1 MSTSTNPSTVQSN
14 SAHEH
19 HFLKFV
25 LKLAVGFL
33 IFCVALELV
42 LRLMGYGHYTV
53 YRPDE
58 RLLWVPEPGQALTVV
73 NHLPITINH
82 QGLRYA
88 EDLQPKQADQFRISA
103 FGDSFAQGWGV
114 DDKSHFSAI
123 LEKKLNGGA
132 CAREHFQSVSAGVNA
147 YPNSL
152 AVEKLK
158 QVVADDNLR
167 PDVAI
172 FAYSENSNLEK
183 LTQLRGEAREKFLRR
198 VEWKAIARRSAIYNF
213 LIEDLMRK
221 IAYYQL
227 RHVIMAGT
235 LDGDK
240 GMESLDMDQFNR
252 NLSEMLDL
260 CRSHNVQLIF
270 LMPGADGE
278 DSSTPLHPFQKS
290 LFEFAA
296 KQHVP
301 VVNLIPVFG
310 GKDQAGLFMDK
321 VHPTAA
327 GNEIIASELYR
338 TVETLPNYN
347 AVCGGTALAEGKSA
361 QPMTPAAAPVASR

>member
-1 MSTSTNPSTVQSN
+1 MSTSTNPSTDPSKNV
-14 SAHEH
+14 HEH

-25 LKLAVGFL
+25 LKFVVGFL
-33 IFCVALELV
+33 IFCVAFELV
-42 LRLMGYGHYTV
+42 LRMMGYGHYTV

-58 RLLWVPEPGQALTVV
+58 RLLWVPEAGQALTVV

-88 EDLQPKQADQFRISA
+88 EDLQPKQADQFRVIA

-114 DDKSHFSAI
+114 DDNSHFSAI
-123 LEKKLNGGA
+123 LEKKLNSGS
-132 CAREHFQSVSAGVNA
+132 CSKEHFQSISAGVNA

-158 QVVADDNLR
+158 QVVADDTLR

-183 LTQLRGEAREKFLRR
+183 LTELQGDAREKFLRR
-198 VEWKAIARRSAIYNF
+198 VGWKAIARRSAIYNF
-213 LIEDLMRK
+213 VIEDLMRK

-235 LDGDK
+235 LDGDS
-240 GMESLDMDQFNR
+240 GMGTLDMDQFNR
-252 NLSEMLDL
+252 NLSEMLTL
-260 CRSHNVQLIF
+260 CRTHNVQLVF

-290 LFEFAA
+290 LFAFAA
-296 KQHVP
+296 QEHVP

-310 GKDQAGLFMDK
+310 GKDQAALFMDK
-321 VHPTAA
+321 VHPTVA
-327 GNEIIASELYR
+327 GNQVIASELYK
-338 TVETLPNYN
+338 TVETRPNYN
-347 AVCGGTALAEGKSA
+347 AVCSGTALAEEKSTRPIA
-361 QPMTPAAAPVASR
+361 PAASPVASR